1 MNPLFKQFGGRMG
14 GEMPGPLVNFQ
25 QMMQQFQQF
34 KSSFQGDPEQEV
46 RKLLASGR
54 MTQQQLDQLQQAAQM
69 FQGLLG

>member
-1 MNPLFKQFGGRMG
+1 MG

>member
-1 MNPLFKQFGGRMG
+1 MNPLFKQLGGQRGILPGSMG
-14 GEMPGPLVNFQ
+14 NFQ

-34 KSSFQGDPEQEV
+34 KATFQGDPEQEV
-46 RKLLASGR
+46 KKLLASGR

>member
-14 GEMPGPLVNFQ
+14 GEMPDPLVNFQ